1 MYLIDT
7 NIFLEVLLDQE
18 RAEECQELFERL
30 RDGRITAYVSSFS
43 LHSIEVIL
51 ERANLHETLIDF
63 LNDIRDAKGI
73 RRFDTN
79 TMEELEAVKLSKDI
93 KLDFDDSIQ
102 YYICKTHGLKI
113 VSFDGHFDLT
123 EIERVEPSDVI
134 AEENK
139 KD

>member
-18 RAEECQELFERL
+18 KAEECQELFERL

-51 ERANLHETLIDF
+51 ERDELHETLIDF
-63 LNDIRDAKGI
+63 LKDIHDAKGI

-93 KLDFDDSIQ
+93 NLDFDDAIQ
-102 YYICKTHGLKI
+102 YHICKTHKLKI

-123 EIERVEPSDVI
+123 DIKRVEPPDVV
-134 AEENK
+134 K
-139 KD
+139 